1 MATDKPKGSNK
12 MPPSTAE
19 GHVMSRQ
26 VLLRMLSTLALLG
39 RLRPEA
45 HASSLLSG
53 GLTPMLIAGASHA
66 GSSLAIPGPEHHTG
80 AARLDYAYPG
90 LASWAHNTSGLS
102 PLQISQ
108 NRPCWMPGIDGLPA
122 PPLWGV
128 TATHLSCRFKLPT
141 LAATMFRQRQYLDT
155 LSVRAARETGLT
167 SDTDPSVFAHPN
179 RWASWCHG
187 GTRPFCSSLCLGR
200 SPAHRTWTPWT
211 EALPGP
217 LWHLICS

>member
-102 PLQISQ
+102 PLQISL
-108 NRPCWMPGIDGLPA
+108 NRPCWCNRYASAWQAQVAGHCEHHV
-122 PPLWGV
+122 PP
-128 TATHLSCRFKLPT
+128 TAVP
-141 LAATMFRQRQYLDT
+141 
-155 LSVRAARETGLT
+155 E
-167 SDTDPSVFAHPN
+167 HPVGSGS
-179 RWASWCHG
+179 A
-187 GTRPFCSSLCLGR
+187 
-200 SPAHRTWTPWT
+200 
-211 EALPGP
+211 
-217 LWHLICS
+217 